1 MGRQKRYPDA
11 EKSINAFYA
20 SVSEAYNHPG
30 ADEKSRDGRK
40 PQALLAEEFGISRL
54 KVRKILITTG
64 DVEYPETKR
73 IQELLARGMKK
84 QNVCEHP
91 NMAISTLNSFLPY
104 EKGVYNLAEVSIYAE
119 SSRIYRER
127 RAAVL
132 ALQSD
137 PSPHIL
143 WHCICLFAGYPFA
156 TSEFGDQVGIKF
168 KYDICAAGD
177 TGRRHDVAAGTEKAE
192 SGDELLIIRA
202 AGEKQEKRISRRS
215 LEDALKTVFELQK
228 QREKITDPEQ
238 FHMDGAGYVFS
249 IFERFG
255 LV

>member
-40 PQALLAEEFGISRL
+40 PQAFLAEEFGISRL

-84 QNVCEHP
+84 QDVCEYL

-104 EKGVYNLAEVSIYAE
+104 EKGVYNLTDVSIYAE

-127 RAAVL
+127 KAAVH
-132 ALQSD
+132 ALQTD
-137 PSPHIL
+137 PSPYTL
-143 WHCICLFAGYPFA
+143 WHCICLFAGYPFV

-202 AGEKQEKRISRRS
+202 AGEKQEKKIHRNSF
-215 LEDALKTVFELQK
+215 EDALKTVLDHRKKGE
-228 QREKITDPEQ
+228 EITDPEQ
-238 FHMDGAGYVFS
+238 FNVEGAGYIYS
-249 IFERFG
+249 MYKRFG
-255 LV
+255 VV

>member
-40 PQALLAEEFGISRL
+40 PQAFLAEEFGISRL

-73 IQELLARGMKK
+73 IQELLAIGMKK
-84 QNVCEHP
+84 QDVCEYL

-127 RAAVL
+127 RAAVHT
-132 ALQSD
+132 LQTD
-137 PSPHIL
+137 PSPHTL
-143 WHCICLFAGYPFA
+143 WHCIYLFAGYPFV

-177 TGRRHDVAAGTEKAE
+177 TGSRHDVAAGTEKAE
-192 SGDELLIIRA
+192 SVEEMLIIRT
-202 AGEKQEKRISRRS
+202 AGEKHETKIRRS
-215 LEDALKTVFELQK
+215 TFEDALKTVLDHRKKGE
-228 QREKITDPEQ
+228 EITDPEELNVE
-238 FHMDGAGYVFS
+238 GAGYIYS
-249 IFERFG
+249 MYKRFG
-255 LV
+255 VV